1 MARCQNSRMTTLF
14 IEEFSSELKKQG
26 TPPNQHFAEL
36 VKIMKK
42 HKMCYN
48 VKSLNP
54 KLFLTHVKN
63 RGGLLLSPHNAHKNA
78 ASIKAAGADIEA
90 LTNAWCFELAHDG
103 DIRQETVSKND
114 RLVKSSGG
122 LLADINGEERFA
134 SVGCGHTVA
143 WCKHAQA
150 GGKTPEKS
158 LQVHDSELIDLQ
170 RICTDAKLKE
180 MIYEGWEWNV
190 IFAEVDEMFPLLA
203 SIAQKALNTRNHIA
217 NVVGELEVCVTLANM
232 LKDTGMKDEPGWQQ
246 LATDNITSLCA
257 PCAAYANVLLKY
269 IMKYG
274 GGADAPLIH
283 FVDNVAKQFSANV
296 ALGQAF
302 WYSLADTQFA
312 DHTQHFP
319 MVRTALMLA
328 NLTGNKVEDSVARL
342 ILHSHVKMVAS
353 KSCMADAVTAEKIL
367 QDGWA
372 IVQGCSSAE
381 ESVKPLGQLFVRIG
395 LKLVGKE
402 KSGREAKGYT
412 WDEIKKMFLRGV
424 GDLKGREIKFPN
436 WFGDIKED
444 EKPSTKAVTAKSSA
458 PHLADIQD
466 HLDPAFVCSEAGFTV
481 GTMVVMKG
489 TEVTHTSI
497 YAIMA
502 IDADGVKLHQACSF
516 TGTPETTTVKV
527 KTLLKNW
534 VTSKHDLP
542 IIMQDPTTDIPET
555 FKVTAK
561 RAELF
566 NALMEAYN
574 KSNKRYSDLRF
585 IKGMGLDH
593 VRTKDKSFKAGAL
606 VLVPAVPMINI
617 IADAKEG
624 SRGIDMGMHGG
635 HKYMI
640 SPMAKQ
646 ANKDEVWAPPDVF
659 VNPFFWVAKVHDKK
673 LANMEES
680 EMSIK
685 DIKVPILK
693 NKIDLPPNTKLDIF
707 VKKVSEKR
715 ALMDDDS
722 DNDDAKKVSESA
734 KKGLTGLCRPQ
745 GRVQSKK
752 SKK

>member
-1 MARCQNSRMTTLF
+1 MTTLF

-26 TPPNQHFAEL
+26 MPPNKHFAAL
-36 VKIMKK
+36 VTILKK
-42 HKMCYN
+42 HKMCYSA
-48 VKSLNP
+48 KSLNP
-54 KLFLTHVKN
+54 RLFLTHVKN

-103 DIRQETVSKND
+103 DIRQETISKND
-114 RLVKSSGG
+114 RLINRSAG

-158 LQVHDSELIDLQ
+158 LQGDSELIDLQ
-170 RICTDAKLKE
+170 QICTDAKFKE

-190 IFAEVDEMFPLLA
+190 IFAEVDEKFPLLA

-257 PCAAYANVLLKY
+257 PCAPYSKDLLKY

-302 WYSLADTQFA
+302 WSTLADATFA
-312 DHTQHFP
+312 DHTQKFP
-319 MVRTALMLA
+319 MVRTALMLV
-328 NLTGNKVEDSVARL
+328 NLTTNKVEDSVARL
-342 ILHSHVKMVAS
+342 IWAKDVLRAAGKQ
-353 KSCMADAVTAEKIL
+353 CMADAVTSEKVL
-367 QDGWA
+367 QDAWA
-372 IVQGCSSAE
+372 IVHGCSSAE
-381 ESVKPLGQLFVRIG
+381 ESIKPLGQLFVRVG

-402 KSGREAKGYT
+402 KSGREATCYT
-412 WDEIKKMFLRGV
+412 WNEIKKMFLRGV
-424 GDLKGREIKFPN
+424 GALKGREIKFSN
-436 WFGDIKED
+436 WFGDGDIKAE
-444 EKPSTKAVTAKSSA
+444 PSIVVAKSAA

-466 HLDPAFVCSEAGFTV
+466 HLDPAFVCSEAGFDV
-481 GTMVVMKG
+481 GAMVVMKG

-502 IDADGVKLHQACSF
+502 IDADGVKLHQTCSF
-516 TGTPETTTVKV
+516 AGTPETITVKV
-527 KTLLKNW
+527 KTFLRSW
-534 VTSKHDLP
+534 VISKHDVP
-542 IIMQDPTTDIPET
+542 IIMKDPTMVIPES
-555 FKVTAK
+555 FKVAAK

-566 NALMEAYN
+566 NALMEAYT
-574 KSNKRYSDLRF
+574 KSAKRYSDLSF
-585 IKGMGLDH
+585 IKGLGDH
-593 VRTKDKSFKAGAL
+593 VRTKNVSFKAGAL
-606 VLVPAVPMINI
+606 VLVPAVPMLNI
-617 IADAKEG
+617 IADPKAN
-624 SRGIDMGMHGG
+624 SAGIDMGSHDG

-646 ANKDEVWAPPDVF
+646 ANKDDAWVPPDAF
-659 VNPFFWVAKVHDKK
+659 VNPFFGWPKCTIR
-673 LANMEES
+673 NWQIWRS
-680 EMSIK
+680 Q
-685 DIKVPILK
+685 
-693 NKIDLPPNTKLDIF
+693 
-707 VKKVSEKR
+707 R
-715 ALMDDDS
+715 
-722 DNDDAKKVSESA
+722 
-734 KKGLTGLCRPQ
+734 
-745 GRVQSKK
+745 
-752 SKK
+752 